1 MAANLRPALALCTC
15 PALDL
20 LFEMVNVEHLCNA
33 LPMEAPLFRTKVA
46 GNTIPVLQ
54 VVKSDIMAVSADSG
68 SPKTGGGTHWSCAS
82 AK

>member
-1 MAANLRPALALCTC
+1 MAADLRPALACCAC

-20 LFEMVNVEHLCNA
+20 LFEMVNVEHLCNT
-33 LPMEAPLFRTKVA
+33 LPMEAPLCRAKVA

-54 VVKSDIMAVSADSG
+54 GVKSDIMVISVDSS
-68 SPKTGGGTHWSCAS
+68 SPKSGGGTHWSCAS